1 MRGMARQV
9 AQSLF
14 FQCPCS
20 LSKTRGASRRAITA
34 SSLLRR
40 AALFV
45 DRLSCS
51 PGFPRLAA
59 VSGAWL
65 TKPRDSRRPSVSQLL
80 AGGSY
85 WPPGGAP
92 APPGCVLC
100 EARPRAPHPAPPSDA
115 SRWRP
120 SMSKTSWEYI
130 LIGLKSRT
138 ILWILP
144 RCGNALHLASL
155 IPAKAGIHRAGVSK
169 TWVPAFA
176 GTSGSKRCVHTKTPG
191 GFPPR
196 ALFTHPWSHDQ
207 G

>member
-1 MRGMARQV
+1 MAGTSPAMTPRVWRTRPFSRQSFIFNFQRAKRHHPYSLARPRVGPSPFLLFSPAQMRGGWRARWRNH
-9 AQSLF
+9 
-14 FQCPCS
+14 CS
-20 LSKTRGASRRAITA
+20 FSARVPSRKHGAPPGAPSFAA

-59 VSGAWL
+59 VTGAWL

-115 SRWRP
+115 SR
-120 SMSKTSWEYI
+120 
-130 LIGLKSRT
+130 
-138 ILWILP
+138 
-144 RCGNALHLASL
+144 
-155 IPAKAGIHRAGVSK
+155 
-169 TWVPAFA
+169 
-176 GTSGSKRCVHTKTPG
+176 
-191 GFPPR
+191 
-196 ALFTHPWSHDQ
+196 
-207 G
+207 

>member
-1 MRGMARQV
+1 MAGTSPAMTPKGVAYASVQPPVFHIQFSKSIARRHAGSRKRRAPSPVFFGEAPGRPVSVPSFLPRANARGMARQV
-9 AQSLF
+9 AQPLF

-20 LSKTRGASRRAITA
+20 LSKTRGASRRATQTSLRSLGLLAA

-59 VSGAWL
+59 VTGAWL

-100 EARPRAPHPAPPSDA
+100 EARPRAPHPAPP
-115 SRWRP
+115 
-120 SMSKTSWEYI
+120 
-130 LIGLKSRT
+130 
-138 ILWILP
+138 P
-144 RCGNALHLASL
+144 RRL
-155 IPAKAGIHRAGVSK
+155 
-169 TWVPAFA
+169 
-176 GTSGSKRCVHTKTPG
+176 
-191 GFPPR
+191 
-196 ALFTHPWSHDQ
+196 
-207 G
+207 

>member
-1 MRGMARQV
+1 MTPKGVAYASVQPPVFHIQFSKSIARRHAGSRKRRAPSPVFFGEAPGRPVSVPSFLPRANARGMARQV
-9 AQSLF
+9 AQPLF

-20 LSKTRGASRRAITA
+20 LSKTRGASRRATQTSLRSLGLLAA

-59 VSGAWL
+59 VTGAWL

-100 EARPRAPHPAPPSDA
+100 EARPRAPHPAPP
-115 SRWRP
+115 
-120 SMSKTSWEYI
+120 
-130 LIGLKSRT
+130 
-138 ILWILP
+138 P
-144 RCGNALHLASL
+144 RRL
-155 IPAKAGIHRAGVSK
+155 
-169 TWVPAFA
+169 
-176 GTSGSKRCVHTKTPG
+176 
-191 GFPPR
+191 
-196 ALFTHPWSHDQ
+196 
-207 G
+207 

>member
-1 MRGMARQV
+1 MRGSAFTRRARHVVCESTPSSQTAVAGHDAEDASSAFNQTRAFPIYFSNSQFKPTKRHHPYCLARPRVGPSPFLLLSPQNMRGMARQV
-9 AQSLF
+9 AQPLF

-115 SRWRP
+115 SR
-120 SMSKTSWEYI
+120 
-130 LIGLKSRT
+130 
-138 ILWILP
+138 
-144 RCGNALHLASL
+144 
-155 IPAKAGIHRAGVSK
+155 
-169 TWVPAFA
+169 
-176 GTSGSKRCVHTKTPG
+176 
-191 GFPPR
+191 
-196 ALFTHPWSHDQ
+196 
-207 G
+207 

>member
-1 MRGMARQV
+1 MAGTSPAMTPKGVAYASVQPPVFHIQFSKSQAPSPVFFGEAPGRPVSVPSFLPRANARGMARQV
-9 AQSLF
+9 AQPLF

-59 VSGAWL
+59 VTGAWL

-115 SRWRP
+115 SR
-120 SMSKTSWEYI
+120 
-130 LIGLKSRT
+130 
-138 ILWILP
+138 
-144 RCGNALHLASL
+144 
-155 IPAKAGIHRAGVSK
+155 
-169 TWVPAFA
+169 
-176 GTSGSKRCVHTKTPG
+176 
-191 GFPPR
+191 
-196 ALFTHPWSHDQ
+196 
-207 G
+207 